1 MAFKGINF
9 TDKYGFE
16 LGPESMLM
24 GGILNTQ
31 TPEQRLMDFIRSSQQ
46 AAPQQATAA
55 PIKQDVMS
63 LINPY
68 YTREQSQNNVDPL
81 QMYRQYKQTGQMPQ
95 MQSSFTPYTPPDK
108 QYSQVQV
115 NAAPSVKQN
124 PTGGK

>member
-1 MAFKGINF
+1 MSDDLQGLFNKLYA
-9 TDKYGFE
+9 
-16 LGPESMLM
+16 
-24 GGILNTQ
+24 
-31 TPEQRLMDFIRSSQQ
+31 RSRTNNASNSVVTEMQ
-46 AAPQQATAA
+46 PL
-55 PIKQDVMS
+55 PQDVMS

-81 QMYRQYKQTGQMPQ
+81 QMYRQYKQTGEMPQ

>member
-1 MAFKGINF
+1 
-9 TDKYGFE
+9 
-16 LGPESMLM
+16 M
-24 GGILNTQ
+24 GGINELIKMLGSAYASGSPSDYPNKWAAQRKTELNPQEQIPTA
-31 TPEQRLMDFIRSSQQ
+31 TPTDS
-46 AAPQQATAA
+46 
-55 PIKQDVMS
+55 MS

-68 YTREQSQNNVDPL
+68 YTREHPQNNVDPL
-81 QMYRQYKQTGQMPQ
+81 QMYRQYKQTGEMPQ

>member
-24 GGILNTQ
+24 GGIFNTQ
-31 TPEQRLMDFIRSSQQ
+31 TPEQRLMDYINSSQQ
-46 AAPQQATAA
+46 QAVPQQAATA
-55 PIKQDVMS
+55 PKQDVMS